1 MDYRQ
6 ALVEALS
13 KPNMNKQKFVENKQV
28 KTEDTEEF
36 LEPRFDSRASFYKKA
51 KVVKKDN
58 GDEELYSYDTHVGG
72 VRNGKPYSKGK
83 FSQTTTRHQKDYFQ
97 QRGFDPK
104 EVEVEENKKIQ
115 ESDEKDYWTNK
126 NPIEI
131 SKNDDF
137 YTKFCKYWV
146 NQTIDAHIKFNN
158 DGSVKLTVGD
168 EDETYESCKE
178 MFESL
183 EIAESIDMDIVD
195 NKIDIVALTKKS
207 ITDDDIR
214 KIYEILGE
222 DYTLEENKKITE
234 GEAQLFKK
242 KINKTD
248 IKKVESKKLQE
259 TEDML
264 GRAYDYLD
272 DLGISAADL
281 LVKVSNFFGQDETN
295 EFAHTLLS
303 EMDESKKVEGK
314 EPKRKVISQHNIR
327 KVESKK

>member
-13 KPNMNKQKFVENKQV
+13 RPQSNKRKFVENKEQFNYKDKELSGLNTYTYIFDLDQENDFEKAKQELRKTGTVSEIFINNGYGLEWKKDREV

-72 VRNGKPYSKGK
+72 VRGGKPYSKGK

-104 EVEVEENKKIQ
+104 EVEIEE
-115 ESDEKDYWTNK
+115 
-126 NPIEI
+126 
-131 SKNDDF
+131 
-137 YTKFCKYWV
+137 
-146 NQTIDAHIKFNN
+146 
-158 DGSVKLTVGD
+158 
-168 EDETYESCKE
+168 CKE
-178 MFESL
+178 IKEK
-183 EIAESIDMDIVD
+183 EI
-195 NKIDIVALTKKS
+195 K
-207 ITDDDIR
+207 
-214 KIYEILGE
+214 
-222 DYTLEENKKITE
+222 TE
-234 GEAQLFKK
+234 GEAPLFKT

-314 EPKRKVISQHNIR
+314 EPKRKVISQHNIK
-327 KVESKK
+327 KVENKK